1 MGTVRVAAIQASPVF
16 LDRAATIDKTA
27 ELLAKAAVEGAQL
40 AVLPEGFVPGY
51 PDWVWR
57 TTPWNDHH
65 WFGLWQEQAVVV
77 PGPDAE
83 RLGEAA
89 RSAGIYAAIGVNERE
104 PHGSTIYN
112 TILYFGPDGRLLGK
126 HRKLMPTGGERL
138 VWGYGDGSTLDV
150 IDTPLGRVGGLICW
164 ENYMPL
170 ARAAMY
176 AKGIDIWVAPTWDN
190 SEAWVSTLRHIAKEG
205 RMYVIGV
212 APFMRGSD
220 VPRTIKGAETMYEGD
235 EDFLS
240 QGNATIV
247 DPEGNIV
254 AGPLVGSEGIIY
266 ADIDV
271 AFARASRRKF
281 DPTGH
286 YSRPDV
292 FRLTVDT
299 RATSP
304 VVFEG
309 EDSVSRPSVSE

>member
-1 MGTVRVAAIQASPVF
+1 MGTVKVAAIQASPLF
-16 LDRAATIDKTA
+16 LDRSATIDKTA
-27 ELLAKAAVEGAQL
+27 ELLAKAAAEGAKL

-57 TTPWNDHH
+57 ATPWDDHH
-65 WFGLWQEQAVVV
+65 WFARWQDQAVVV
-77 PGPDAE
+77 PGPDVE
-83 RLGEAA
+83 RLGEGA
-89 RSAGIYAAIGVNERE
+89 RAAGIYAVVGVNERE
-104 PHGSTIYN
+104 PEGSTIYN

-150 IDTPLGRVGGLICW
+150 IDTPFGRVGGLICW

-190 SEAWVSTLRHIAKEG
+190 SDSWISTLRHIAKEG
-205 RMYVIGV
+205 RQYVIGV

-220 VPRTIKGAETMYEGD
+220 VPDTIKGRDEMYEGD
-235 EDFLS
+235 EDWLS
-240 QGNATIV
+240 KGNATIV
-247 DPEGNIV
+247 DPDGDII
-254 AGPLVGSEGIIY
+254 AGPLIGSEGIVY
-266 ADIDV
+266 ADVDV

-281 DPTGH
+281 DPVGH

-292 FRLTVDT
+292 FHLTVDT
-299 RATSP
+299 RKTSP
-304 VVFEG
+304 VTFEDG
-309 EDSVSRPSVSE
+309 SGANPQ

>member
-1 MGTVRVAAIQASPVF
+1 MGTVKVAAIQATPVF

-27 ELLAKAAVEGAQL
+27 ELLAKAAAEGASL
-40 AVLPEGFVPGY
+40 AVLPEGFIPGY

-57 TTPWNDHH
+57 TTPWDDHH
-65 WFGLWQEQAVVV
+65 WFSRWQDQAVVV
-77 PGPDAE
+77 PGPDVE
-83 RLGEAA
+83 RLGEGA
-89 RSAGIYAAIGVNERE
+89 RAAGIYAVIGVNERE

-112 TILYFGPDGRLLGK
+112 SILYFGPDGRLLGK

-138 VWGYGDGSTLDV
+138 VWGYGDGSTLAV
-150 IDTPLGRVGGLICW
+150 IETPFGRVGGLICW

-170 ARAAMY
+170 ARAALY

-190 SEAWVSTLRHIAKEG
+190 SDTWVSTLRHIAKEG
-205 RMYVIGV
+205 RQFVIGV

-220 VPRTIKGAETMYEGD
+220 VPDTIKGRDEMYKGD

-254 AGPLVGSEGIIY
+254 AGPLIGSEGIVY

-271 AFARASRRKF
+271 AFAQASRRKF
-281 DPTGH
+281 DPVGH

-292 FRLTVDT
+292 FKLTVDA
-299 RATSP
+299 RATSS
-304 VVFEG
+304 VVFE
-309 EDSVSRPSVSE
+309 E